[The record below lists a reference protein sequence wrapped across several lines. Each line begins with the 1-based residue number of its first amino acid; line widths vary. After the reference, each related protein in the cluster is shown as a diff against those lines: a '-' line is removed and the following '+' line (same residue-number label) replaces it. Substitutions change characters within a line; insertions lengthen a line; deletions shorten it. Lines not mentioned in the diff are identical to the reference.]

1 LGRYVREIRLALLAE
16 GLAKDTK
23 QPAGRLWREHAPSAK
38 QSAYLEKLKPMIRAV
53 CLEHSTGLQ
62 QLLTCP
68 NLTKGIV
75 CDMIDILSGL
85 KDGLKAG
92 KLPKEWTPSMD
103 IRVPCMEAFQPVL
116 VAPSGPVPVFV
127 SGFMDKEKAAISLM
141 RGGKVLYVLARHRKA
156 GDTWTRLTK
165 SAIQWA
171 VTQYQAEEVCTHDK
185 DAFDTFSGP
194 QGCEGVGVRL
204 CKQPE
209 NPSVGPAFSAA
220 KRHVVSV

>member
-1 LGRYVREIRLALLAE
+1 LGRYVRELRLALLAE

-85 KDGLKAG
+85 KDAARAG
-92 KLPKEWTPSMD
+92 KLPAQWRPSMA
-103 IRVPCMEAFQPVL
+103 IRVPCADAFMPVL
-116 VAPSGPVPVFV
+116 IPPGQPVPVYV
-127 SGFMDKEKAAISLM
+127 TGAMNRENASIALVR
-141 RGGKVLYVLARHRKA
+141 RGEVLYCMAREKRK
-156 GDTWTRLTK
+156 GDTWSRLTAN
-165 SAIQWA
+165 AIRFA
-171 VTQYQAEEVCTHDK
+171 VSQYQAEEVCTHDK
-185 DAFDTFSGP
+185 DAFDVFSGP
-194 QGCEGVGVRL
+194 QGCEGAGVRL
-204 CKQPE
+204 IKQNE
-209 NPSVGPAFSAA
+209 NPSSGAA
-220 KRHVVSV
+220 WGACARKVTT

>member
-1 LGRYVREIRLALLAE
+1 
-16 GLAKDTK
+16 
-23 QPAGRLWREHAPSAK
+23 
-38 QSAYLEKLKPMIRAV
+38 
-53 CLEHSTGLQ
+53 
-62 QLLTCP
+62 
-68 NLTKGIV
+68 
-75 CDMIDILSGL
+75 MIDILSGL

-185 DAFDTFSGP
+185 DAFDAFSGP
-194 QGCEGVGVRL
+194 DGCNGVGVRL
-204 CKQPE
+204 IDKAD
-209 NPSVGPAFSAA
+209 NPSIGPLWGAIKRAA
-220 KRHVVSV
+220 VSS